1 MKNKERIEQLENRIE
16 ALENHFAKT
25 NKTIE
30 PNLITDWLSKHGKP
44 EIEAKVT
51 HDLLGDSDVKK
62 NFTTEN
68 SERTE
73 TALNEQEATK
83 TSDKECSAPNNEQ
96 TDWENLLS
104 EEDFRAPSYM
114 TWYDRRNNLNKL
126 LHERTKPLLDENA
139 ELRQRIEELEAEKAN
154 QIYVPV
160 ALDGDGDLK
169 TNLYSYCKLNGID
182 QTKIKRITLTMREE

>member
-25 NKTIE
+25 NKTIEPLVFDKNGNGIVMHSDGVCTVYPDMDISRSYTTLSPSVE

-51 HDLLGDSDVKK
+51 HDLLGDSDVREL
-62 NFTTEN
+62 TTQ
-68 SERTE
+68 
-73 TALNEQEATK
+73 LNEAKGQV
-83 TSDKECSAPNNEQ
+83 
-96 TDWENLLS
+96 
-104 EEDFRAPSYM
+104 
-114 TWYDRRNNLNKL
+114 
-126 LHERTKPLLDENA
+126 A
-139 ELRQRIEELEAEKAN
+139 ELRATFNERLSDATRNTVEALVEAHKRINELEAEKAN